1 MYFFVKLEKELGAV
15 SKKVKGTLVQEGK
28 TSSKQT
34 DEQKKDIHTDT
45 QASKLDTQKQTNK
58 ADIKTKIEIKKQED
72 YLDLDQESKV
82 SVTEMDI
89 LNQPTSGDL
98 IMAENKNLSFEKQG
112 TEGSST
118 VGRPMSASS
127 ENKAKD
133 VVNLVPEK
141 PKIGTQPG
149 KQHGKAC

>member
-1 MYFFVKLEKELGAV
+1 M
-15 SKKVKGTLVQEGK
+15 VQEGK

-72 YLDLDQESKV
+72 YLGLDQESRV
-82 SVTEMDI
+82 SVTEMDN
-89 LNQPTSGDL
+89 LNQPTSRDL
-98 IMAENKNLSFEKQG
+98 IMAENLSFGKQG

-118 VGRPMSASS
+118 IERPMSASS

-149 KQHGKAC
+149 KQYGKGMLILVNGILWHGIK